1 MKQAKTNKG
10 QFNAIVKEAQKI
22 NEQLRKLQAKAQELA
37 EACRDFGDNYD
48 YGTYV
53 FELAN
58 LEQTA
63 EDLSNFDLEDS
74 IPQLA
79 KYNF

>member
-10 QFNAIVKEAQKI
+10 QFNAIVKEALKI

-37 EACRDFGDNYD
+37 EACRDYGDNYD
-48 YGTYV
+48 YDMYIHG
-53 FELAN
+53 LRN
-58 LEQTA
+58 LELTT

-74 IPQLA
+74 IPELA